1 MNVIPAIDIQAG
13 GTVRLLQGRFDAV
26 TEYEIEPEDLA
37 VRYAALG
44 ADWIHCVDLDGA
56 RRSSTRNGEII
67 ERIAARIP
75 AQLQVGGGI
84 GDGAAIRGL
93 LSAGVGRVVIGSA
106 AVEAPERAEEWLAD
120 FGAAR
125 IVLALDVTRVGDGP
139 DPLVAYHGWEKT
151 SRVSLWD
158 ALERFGAAGLRHVLC
173 TDIARDGAMQGPA
186 VALYSECVRRFPE
199 VEFQASGGV
208 RNHAD
213 LVVLRA
219 AGVAAA
225 IVGRALLE
233 GAITDAEVTPFLRN
247 G

>member
-26 TEYEIEPEDLA
+26 TEYDTAPDTLA
-37 VRYAALG
+37 MRYAALG

-75 AQLQVGGGI
+75 ARLQVGGGI
-84 GDGAAIRGL
+84 GDEAAIRNL
-93 LSAGVGRVVIGSA
+93 LLAGVGRVVLGSA
-106 AVEAPERAEEWLAD
+106 AVESPARTREWLTE
-120 FGAAR
+120 FGGDK
-125 IVLALDVTRVGDGP
+125 IVLALDVTGVGDDA
-139 DPLVAYHGWEKT
+139 DPLLAYHGWQKT

-158 ALERFGAAGLRHVLC
+158 AIERFGAAGLRHVLC

-186 VALYSECVRRFPE
+186 VELYTECVRRFPE
-199 VEFQASGGV
+199 VKFQASGGV
-208 RNHAD
+208 RDLAD
-213 LVVLRA
+213 LVVLHG
-219 AGVAAA
+219 AGVATA